1 MRLVN
6 SGFRL
11 QPTKNSTLLGAP
23 NGTVVKAVHIRQL
36 RTRATSGAGNSSS
49 GGSSG
54 GLKYVLSDIQGS
66 TRAVMSNN
74 GNSST
79 VLARHDYLPF
89 GEEIGSGVGLRS
101 GGQGYAATENNR
113 QRYALTERDATTG
126 LDHTWW
132 RKYENL
138 SGRWTSPD
146 PYNGSATVADP
157 QSFNRY
163 NYTQNDPVNFV
174 DPTGLFT
181 PLVPLPWTPTWT
193 V

>member
-89 GEEIGSGVGLRS
+89 GEEIGSSIGGRTS
-101 GGQGYAATENNR
+101 GQGYSAADLNR
-113 QRYALTERDATTG
+113 WKTLFSNGRHETLIDRSRRHIISCHEG
-126 LDHTWW
+126 L
-132 RKYENL
+132 
-138 SGRWTSPD
+138 
-146 PYNGSATVADP
+146 
-157 QSFNRY
+157 
-163 NYTQNDPVNFV
+163 
-174 DPTGLFT
+174 
-181 PLVPLPWTPTWT
+181 
-193 V
+193 